1 MKILLD
7 TTYILPILGLEVK
20 ETKHVLSLL
29 SKLYHR
35 GLIEIYYSSLSLL
48 EAIAKI
54 SRRSYDEELVR
65 IGLLSIEESFKRIEP
80 GPEDYLLA
88 LRLRSKGFRDLVDLL
103 LYSIARN
110 NGLLFLTRD
119 KSLATFLRETGEQIR
134 HIILEDEFIKK
145 YGYGSK

>member
-1 MKILLD
+1 MYSHCSQKLD
-7 TTYILPILGLEVK
+7 
-20 ETKHVLSLL
+20 HRSLV
-29 SKLYHR
+29 
-35 GLIEIYYSSLSLL
+35 EIYYSSLSLL

-54 SRRSYDEELVR
+54 SRKSYDEELVR
-65 IGLLSIEESFKRIEP
+65 IGLLFIEESFKRIEP

-88 LRLRSKGFRDLVDLL
+88 LRLRSKGFRDLIGLL

-119 KSLATFLRETGEQIR
+119 RSLATFLREAGEQIR

-145 YGYGSK
+145 YGRESK